1 MKKIKIFQLILLA
14 FMVIPMMAQKSTV
27 YTDAMQNFKKGKN
40 LYDRGNF
47 GLAQQAFELFVKM
60 DEPENEPNYEHQV
73 KMAHFYKAHCA
84 LLLEQEE
91 GESLMLDFVKMHSP
105 DPIANKAIFELG
117 DHYYNYRQYP
127 KAIEFFSMLNA
138 NDLSL
143 LENSEASFKK
153 GYCHFVRKEF
163 DEAETSLSQTISL
176 QNEFYFPS
184 NYYYAMCQFFKED
197 YGTAIRS
204 FDKLARSEKYKHLTP
219 FYLSQIYFAQ
229 EEYGKMINYGESVL
243 TNRKTKNQKEI
254 RRLIGQSYFIQGDYT
269 NALPHLEYYASK
281 SGKMLKE
288 DFYQLAYAQYQTGA
302 YDKAV
307 KNFKEIAGQKNEMG
321 QNANYYLADCFL
333 KNNERKSARTAF
345 QSVSKMEYNAEIQ
358 EEALFN
364 YGKLSAELGYDKD
377 AVIALQEIEEGSKF
391 HGEAQE
397 LLSAVFLN
405 TRNYE
410 DAENIINAM
419 TTKSPTIKAAYQKV
433 TFYKGVQLY
442 NENKL
447 AEAKKYFDKS
457 LLDSQDPSI
466 KAQAIFWKGELAH
479 KQGAYDQSINEL
491 TQYFAI
497 ARNNALP
504 IESSLFMASYI
515 QGYNYIKLQNFS
527 SAQSFFKEAIQGL
540 KRNESKFSAS
550 TYKKMLGDALVRAG
564 DCSFKKNNY
573 ISATEY
579 YAEAVNNKYP
589 GFVYAQ
595 FQKAMIQGL
604 TGKPYQKVILLED
617 IAKNYPTSKYADDA
631 FFQLGISYQELGN
644 SSEAISALNQLVD
657 KYGKKSPL
665 TNQAYL
671 RLGLFSF
678 NQGDLNQALRYY
690 KKIFDNNPSAQ
701 ESQDAVTGIQEI
713 YVDNLGQPE
722 EYVKFIKTVPGMDIS
737 EFKRD
742 SINFRSAE
750 IQYENAEY
758 DKAVIALGDY
768 IRSFPRGAY
777 TISAHYFKAESHGLL
792 KDYDAALKEYDFV
805 IQKGQNEYYSK
816 ALRKAAII
824 SYNHAL
830 KFDKAYNYYI
840 RLEGVASSEEQS
852 FEALMGALRSAYRA
866 NFSTELPSL
875 ASRIIAHPRASQED
889 KATAYFF
896 QGKSYFEQANYTEA
910 SRAFERVI
918 LSSDNV
924 QTAEA
929 RYLRALMAFKRND
942 LGNAERLAQNAN
954 KASSSYPFWVA
965 KNLILISD
973 VLVAKKDLF
982 NAKAPL
988 EAIIANFTDNPEILS
1003 EATSKLDYI
1012 KQLEEDASRLETNPN
1027 ENNLNLLDTIP
1038 FEKSEKRRN

>member
-1 MKKIKIFQLILLA
+1 MGQ
-14 FMVIPMMAQKSTV
+14 QTTV
-27 YTDAMQNFKKGKN
+27 YSEALQHFKKGKS
-40 LYDRGNF
+40 LYDRGVF
-47 GLAQQAFELFVKM
+47 GMAQRSFDNYIQMV
-60 DEPENEPNYEHQV
+60 EPENEPVFDQEI

-84 LLLEQEE
+84 MILEQEE
-91 GESLMLDFVKMHSP
+91 GETLMLAFVKQHSP
-105 DPIANKAIFELG
+105 DPIAYKGIFELG
-117 DHYYNYRQYP
+117 DYYYNKRLYP
-127 KAIEFFSMLNA
+127 KSIEFFAMLNP
-138 NDLSL
+138 NDLSV
-143 LENSEASFKK
+143 LENSEVRFKQ
-153 GYCHFVRKEF
+153 GYCYFVRKEF
-163 DEAETSLSQTISL
+163 DKAEATLAQTISL
-176 QNEFYFPS
+176 QNEYYFPS
-184 NYYYAMCQFFKED
+184 NYYYAMCKFFQED

-229 EEYGKMINYGESVL
+229 GEYGKMINYGESVL
-243 TNRKTKNQKEI
+243 TDRKTKNQKEI
-254 RRLIGQSYFIQGDYT
+254 GRLIGQSYFIEGDYA
-269 NALPHLEYYASK
+269 NALPHLESYAGE
-281 SGKMLKE
+281 SGKILKE

-307 KNFKEIAGQKNEMG
+307 KNFKEISGLKDEMG

-333 KNNERKSARTAF
+333 KNNERASARTAF
-345 QSVSKMEYNAEIQ
+345 QSVSKMEYNPVLQ

-377 AVIALQEIEEGSKF
+377 AVVALQNIPTTSIF
-391 HGEAQE
+391 HNEAQKI
-397 LLSAVFLN
+397 LSDVFLN

-410 DAENIINAM
+410 DAEKIIDGM
-419 TTKSPTIKAAYQKV
+419 VTKSPTIKEAYQKV

-442 NENKL
+442 NENKTQAAL
-447 AEAKKYFDKS
+447 AYFNKS
-457 LLDSQDPSI
+457 LSQPQDPSI

-479 KQGAYDQSINEL
+479 QKGDYTESINEL
-491 TQYFAI
+491 TQYFAV
-497 ARNNALP
+497 ARNSALP

-515 QGYNYIKLQNFS
+515 QGYNYIKLQNFG
-527 SAQSFFKEAIQGL
+527 SAQTFFNDAIQGL
-540 KRNESKFSAS
+540 KRNKSKFGES
-550 TYKKMLGDALVRAG
+550 TYKKMIGDALVRAG
-564 DCSFKKNNY
+564 DCSFKKNDY
-573 ISATEY
+573 TTATKY
-579 YAEAVNNKYP
+579 YGEAVENKYP

-595 FQKAMIQGL
+595 FQKATILGL
-604 TGKPYQKVILLED
+604 TKKPFQKVILLED
-617 IAKNYPTSKYADDA
+617 ITKNYPTSKYADDSYY
-631 FFQLGISYQELGN
+631 QLGISYQEMGN
-644 SSEAISALNQLVD
+644 STEAISALNQLVD

-665 TNQAYL
+665 TNQAFL

-701 ESQDAVTGIQEI
+701 ESQDAVTGIEEI

-768 IRSFPRGAY
+768 IKGFPRGAY
-777 TISAHYFKAESHGLL
+777 IISAHYYKAESHGVQ
-792 KDYDAALKEYDFV
+792 KQYDAALKEYDYV
-805 IQKGQNEYYSK
+805 IQKGQNEYFAK

-830 KFDKAYNYYI
+830 KFDKAYNYYV
-840 RLEGVASSEEQS
+840 RLESVASSEEES
-852 FEALMGALRSAYRA
+852 FEALMGAMRSAYRA
-866 NFSTELPSL
+866 KLNLELPSL
-875 ASRIIAHPRASQED
+875 SAKVIAHPRASQED

-896 QGKSYFEQANYTEA
+896 QAKSYFEQENYAEA
-910 SRAFERVI
+910 SRAFEKVI
-918 LSSDNV
+918 ISSDNV

-929 RYLRALMAFKRND
+929 RYLRALMAYKRND
-942 LGNAERLAQNAN
+942 LSNAERLAENAN
-954 KASSSYPFWVA
+954 KASSSYPYWVA

-973 VLVAKKDLF
+973 VMVAKKDLF

-988 EAIIANFTDNPEILS
+988 EAIIANFADDPTILS
-1003 EATSKLDYI
+1003 EATSKLAI
-1012 KQLEEDASRLETNPN
+1012 IQQMEEDASRIETNPD

-1038 FEKSEKRRN
+1038 FEKTEKRRN